1 VTYPKRQPSTSIEV
15 GDLLAVRR
23 SGNDM
28 LYVTPATRDAIIAA
42 MTFLAVLYDGANDD
56 ETKIRI
62 RRVINH
68 LSNMLYGFPE

>member
-1 VTYPKRQPSTSIEV
+1 
-15 GDLLAVRR
+15 
-23 SGNDM
+23 
-28 LYVTPATRDAIIAA
+28 